1 MSVQKQYRTI
11 VFTRARV
18 ITELI
23 YRWATQD
30 RPDLRRLISS
40 YRAGYLS
47 EERRQIETALNSG
60 ELLGVVS
67 TSALEL
73 GIDIG
78 GLDVCILVG
87 YPGSI
92 VNTWQRAGRVGR
104 SGRESLIILIASKDA
119 LDQFFMKHPGQ
130 FFGRDVEDGVV
141 DPANTYILKHHL
153 ACAAHEYPQFCQNL
167 GFFFALGPSVI

>member
-1 MSVQKQYRTI
+1 MIDSGAPSPKKHFLFLNPPESANAMAAHLLRFSVMKRFRTI

-23 YRWATQD
+23 YRWATLD
-30 RPDLRRLISS
+30 RRDLRQRISS
-40 YRAGYLS
+40 YRAGYLP
-47 EERRQIETALNSG
+47 EERRQIEAALSTG
-60 ELLGVVS
+60 DLVGVVS

-78 GLDVCILVG
+78 GLDICILVG

-104 SGRESLIILIASKDA
+104 ADREAVILMIASRDA
-119 LDQFFMKHPGQ
+119 LDQFFMNHPER
-130 FFGRDVEDGVV
+130 FFEKMWRT
-141 DPANTYILKHHL
+141 PL
-153 ACAAHEYPQFCQNL
+153 
-167 GFFFALGPSVI
+167 